1 MGDPQNPADR
11 PDTKDATVI
20 VEKCDHLRNAAGRA
34 APVLIIWVAIRPR
47 SFPRSRMLAARLP
60 DVGRATVPGA
70 AHMLPITH
78 PGPVTDLIRLNLE
91 RS

>member
-1 MGDPQNPADR
+1 MVIAGN
-11 PDTKDATVI
+11 DALAHDSANI
-20 VEKCDHLRNAAGRA
+20 LRDGGLESVD
-34 APVLIIWVAIRPR
+34 APVLIVMGGDSPPVIPAIADA
-47 SFPRSRMLAARLP
+47 LAARLP